1 MPVFIQLDTCCGPT
15 LHAPRPPRPAALCL
29 KTPTETAPWCSSSH
43 ERSVRLEHLRP
54 FTLLC
59 DTPVVCRRRWSC
71 TAAWCA
77 SCCRRRPSRT
87 TSSTPA
93 TSPASSR
100 APCAPPSPST
110 TPRTP
115 CSPSGCAPAFTP
127 PQQSLDLLRSRLA
140 CLVVRLCTGTP
151 VWRQGAVRQPHA
163 CRRGRSTRSRSHG
176 QHCAECDVDA
186 KQGKVCLWVPERH
199 QGTHAGVGY
208 TVYACVSVRGTG
220 GAGRRSLRITAP
232 FGCCTCVLAGHIH
245 RKWSRL

>member
-77 SCCRRRPSRT
+77 SCCRRRPSHT

-115 CSPSGCAPAFTP
+115 CSPSGCAPGLSPASAIP
-127 PQQSLDLLRSRLA
+127 RSAAQQAGL
-140 CLVVRLCTGTP
+140 P
-151 VWRQGAVRQPHA
+151 
-163 CRRGRSTRSRSHG
+163 RRAIVHR
-176 QHCAECDVDA
+176 
-186 KQGKVCLWVPERH
+186 
-199 QGTHAGVGY
+199 HAGL
-208 TVYACVSVRGTG
+208 AAG
-220 GAGRRSLRITAP
+220 GGPPASCMPPWPQHAQQESWAAL
-232 FGCCTCVLAGHIH
+232 CCM
-245 RKWSRL
+245 